1 MTAGRPAP
9 EVASP
14 AREPL
19 RVLIVEDQPSQAELV
34 IRALSRAGFAPEWQR
49 VDSEPAY
56 VESLAASPDVVLSE
70 LSLPAFGAARALELL
85 RERARDIPLIVV
97 SGAVGEEV
105 VVGLMRRG
113 AADYVSKDRLTRLG
127 PAVRRALDE
136 RRLRARERQAESVLR
151 QTEAQYRNLVDSVP
165 VGLCRTTPAGEFV
178 DVNPAFLHIV
188 GYPSLDALRSTTAVS
203 LYTDPADRERWR
215 ASLERDGLITDFEM
229 QLRRSDGALIWVR
242 VSARAVLDPVDQTV
256 RYEKVL
262 IDITKRKRAEE
273 ETARRADQLE
283 TFADV
288 GKRLRE
294 ADHVEQM
301 YPILVERAMELLRAE
316 HGTLN
321 LMDADRQLLTCV
333 YTTGVMQ
340 EVVGTTFPVRGS
352 HSGNVIATGTP
363 YVTDAM
369 GDEPQLPWLRPA
381 YYEILGPLAIVPMR
395 SERAV
400 VGTLCV
406 GRAKDA
412 GGPFT
417 DAELRL
423 LDAVAEIGGTAIR
436 RAQLHHNLEQAY
448 IQMVL
453 ALARTVD
460 ARDSYTGTHSEHLAV
475 WTELV
480 ARELGC
486 GEEEIRAIRWGA
498 LLHDIG
504 KIGVPDEI
512 LRKPGPLTDDEWNV
526 MRKHPA
532 IGEEILRP
540 VDRMSPVAALV
551 RHHQE
556 RWDGSGYPD
565 GLRGDAIPLG
575 ARIVAVADAYSAM
588 MDDRAYR
595 KGRTKEGAL
604 DDLRSGAG
612 TQFDPQVVEVFCRVV
627 QQDIPVGDTP
637 RPAAARSADTAV
649 RPAVQAIARSLT
661 QARQAGRVMPAM
673 ADVAKRLLR
682 PLDLSAV
689 LDEILSQIQEVF
701 AYSMC
706 SILLLD
712 EHTHE
717 LRIEAHRGYD
727 PAPAE
732 EATLLQTGARGIAG
746 WVARH
751 GRSYYAAD
759 VSRDPLYVPGGSEAA
774 SEVGHPLTGDGRVIG
789 VLSVASPV
797 IDAFPQDVREP
808 LETFATLAALAILR
822 AKRDDD
828 LNRLALTDGLT
839 GLANHRALWDTLERE
854 TAQAERHNH
863 PMSAIMVEIDRFKL
877 TNDHFGHLQGDAILR
892 AVADVLKKHTRAGD
906 LAARFGGDE
915 FMLLLPTAT
924 KAAAVQIAE
933 RIRHHVQEIPGP
945 NGVRLTVSIGLAS
958 MPEDGRTASALV
970 EAADRAMYE
979 AKYIGGNCV
988 NIA

>member
-1 MTAGRPAP
+1 MTASRSAP

-19 RVLIVEDQPSQAELV
+19 RVLIVEDQAPQTDLV

-49 VDSEPAY
+49 VDHEPAY
-56 VESLAASPDVVLSE
+56 VEGLAASPDVVLSE
-70 LSLPAFGAARALELL
+70 LSLPRFGAARALDLL
-85 RERARDIPLIVV
+85 RERVRDIPFIVV
-97 SGAVGEEV
+97 SGTVGEEV
-105 VVGLMRRG
+105 IVGLMRRG

-136 RRLRARERQAESVLR
+136 RRLRARERQAEAALR

-165 VGLCRTTPAGEFV
+165 VGLCRTTSAGEFV
-178 DVNPAFLHIV
+178 DANPAFLHIV
-188 GYPSLDALRSTTAVS
+188 GYPSLDALRSITAAS
-203 LYTDPADRERWR
+203 LYADPADRERWR
-215 ASLERDGLITDFEM
+215 TLLERDGLITDFEL
-229 QLRRSDGALIWVR
+229 QLRRGDGALVWVR
-242 VSARAVLDPVDQTV
+242 ASARAVLDPVDQIV

-262 IDITKRKRAEE
+262 IDITNRKRAEE
-273 ETARRADQLE
+273 ETARRAGQLE
-283 TFADV
+283 IFADV

-301 YPILVERAMELLRAE
+301 YPIVVERAMHLLRAE

-321 LMDADRQLLTCV
+321 LMDTDRQLLTCV

-340 EVVGTTFPVRGS
+340 EVVGTTFPVAGS
-352 HSGNVIATGTP
+352 HSGSVIATGTP
-363 YVTDAM
+363 YVTDAV
-369 GDEPQLPWLRPA
+369 GNEPQLPWLRRA
-381 YYEILGPLAIVPMR
+381 YYDILGPVAIVPMR

-423 LDAVAEIGGTAIR
+423 LEAVAEIGGTAIR
-436 RAQLHHNLEQAY
+436 RAQLHDNLEQAY

-486 GEEEIRAIRWGA
+486 GEDEIRAIRWGA

-512 LRKPGPLTDDEWNV
+512 LRKPGPLTEDEWNV

-575 ARIVAVADAYSAM
+575 ARIVAVGDAYSAM

-595 KGRTKEGAL
+595 KGRTREGAL
-604 DDLRSGAG
+604 DDLRRGAG

-627 QQDIPVGDTP
+627 QQDIPFGDTP
-637 RPAAARSADTAV
+637 RPASVRSSDTAV

-661 QARQAGRVMPAM
+661 QARQAGRAMPAM

-717 LRIEAHRGYD
+717 LRVAAHRGYA
-727 PAPAE
+727 PAPT
-732 EATLLQTGARGIAG
+732 EATLLLMGTQGIAG

-759 VSRDPLYVPGGSEAA
+759 VTRDPLYVPGAGEAA
-774 SEVGHPLTGDGRVIG
+774 SEVGYPLTGDGRVIG
-789 VLSVASPV
+789 VLSVASPAG
-797 IDAFPQDVREP
+797 DAFPQDVREP

-828 LNRLALTDGLT
+828 LHRLALTDGLT
-839 GLANHRALWDTLERE
+839 GLANHRALWDALERE

-863 PMSAIMVEIDRFKL
+863 PISVVMVEIDRFKL

-892 AVADVLKKHTRAGD
+892 AVADVLKTHTRAGD

-915 FMLLLPTAT
+915 FMLLLPTAP

-945 NGVRLTVSIGLAS
+945 TGVRLTVSIGLAS